1 MPAQEIELE
10 GHIIDSLILPKVFD
24 TIMDFG
30 GEFEVTEFRIGKMK
44 TDPSYAKILVKGKDK
59 KHLDSILGELYKTGA
74 RIPSAENAEL
84 MAAPK
89 DLVFPDNFY
98 STTNHPTY
106 ILVEGEWIAVE
117 GIIMDKVIVLNKEN
131 KTAFTKAFSEVK
143 AGDLIVV
150 GNKGIKVEP
159 PERPRSYSVFEFM
172 RSSVSS
178 EKPSKFLA
186 SKIAENIIELK
197 SSGKK
202 IAVVA
207 GPAVVH
213 TGAQDYLAELI
224 RSGYISVLLAGNALA
239 VHDIEHALFGTSLGI
254 DAKTGR
260 TVEAGHR
267 NHLYAINEV
276 MKAGSI
282 KALVES
288 EKLKRGIMYECIKNN
303 VPFVLAGS
311 IRDDGPIPEVI
322 RDIVE
327 AQKAMKQSLKG
338 VELVLM
344 LSTMLHSI
352 AIGNMLPSYT
362 KTICIDINPAT
373 VIKLTD
379 RGSAQAL
386 GIVSDVG
393 VFLPVLARELRKKAE
408 LKAKQEEKP
417 KEELKEAR

>member
-1 MPAQEIELE
+1 MPVQEIELE

-30 GEFEVTEFRIGKMK
+30 GDFEVTEFRIGKMK
-44 TDPSYAKILVKGKDK
+44 TEQSYAKILVKGKDK
-59 KHLDSILGELYKTGA
+59 KHLDSILGELYKIGA
-74 RIPSAENAEL
+74 RIPVTENAEF
-84 MAAPK
+84 AQAPK
-89 DLVFPDNFY
+89 DGVLPNNFY

-106 ILVEGEWIAVE
+106 IMVEGEWVPVNDV
-117 GIIMDKVIVLNKEN
+117 IMDKVIVFNKEN
-131 KTAFTKAFSEVK
+131 KTAFPKAFSEVK

-159 PERPRSYSVFEFM
+159 PERPRTYSVFEFM

-186 SKIAENIIELK
+186 SKIAESIVELK
-197 SSGKK
+197 SAGKK

-213 TGAQDYLAELI
+213 TGGQDYLADMI
-224 RSGYISVLLAGNALA
+224 KYGYVNVLLAGNALA
-239 VHDIEHALFGTSLGI
+239 VHDIEYALYGTSLGV
-254 DAKTGR
+254 DARTGR
-260 TVEAGHR
+260 TVVAGHR

-276 MKAGSI
+276 MNAGSI

-288 EKLKRGIMYECIKNN
+288 GKLKKGIMYECIVNSI
-303 VPFVLAGS
+303 PFVLAGS
-311 IRDDGPIPEVI
+311 IRDDGPLPEVT
-322 RDIVE
+322 RDVVK
-327 AQKAMKQSLKG
+327 AQKLMRENLKG

-352 AIGNMLPSYT
+352 AVGNMLPSHT

-379 RGSAQAL
+379 RGSAHAL

-393 VFLPVLARELRKKAE
+393 VFLPVLVRELRKKSE

-417 KEELKEAR
+417 KEEIKEAR